1 MSGDHGYRQ
10 RSSIQQWLDEDQTW
24 PGGHLRPEAPAWIGT
39 ILALSRNLSAALVQ
53 RGWSVA
59 DLAERAQVDEN
70 EVAALL
76 AGDSVPLDV
85 LVLIEAAI
93 GDIYPTGSDVDPA
106 APPPGCN

>member
-10 RSSIQQWLDEDQTW
+10 RGAIQQWLDEGQIW
-24 PGGHLRPEAPAWIGT
+24 PGGHLRPEAPAWVST
-39 ILALSRNLSAALVQ
+39 ILALSRNLAAALAQ
-53 RGWSVA
+53 RGWTVA
-59 DLAERAQVDEN
+59 DLAERAEIDES

-76 AGDSVPLDV
+76 AGDSVALDV

-106 APPPGCN
+106 APPPDCN